1 MELPHI
7 EKLYRELKNA
17 GFGLI
22 TVTADSLDTVTQ
34 LVEYNGITH
43 PMVSDRNSPAGAKV
57 YDRYHAY
64 DGKHYLIGSDG
75 IILAAFSKIG
85 ISIPILRKELAKHG
99 IGALPRV
106 PPEESRPWR

>member
-7 EKLYRELKNA
+7 EKLYRELNSS

-22 TVTADSLDTVTQ
+22 TVTADSLNTVTQ
-34 LVEYNGITH
+34 LVEHNGITH
-43 PMVSDRNSPAGAKV
+43 PMVSDHDSSSGAKV

-75 IILAAFSKIG
+75 TILTAFSKIG

-99 IGALPRV
+99 ISVPSRV
-106 PPEESRPWR
+106 PPGELLHRQ